1 MAGFGCSPR
10 AQFKGWLQKSYP
22 LRTFP
27 IFRHYTQEYAA
38 VGYSTMGPAVEHPS
52 DHLLDLYALA
62 RLNSTET
69 ATIQSAPRTV
79 PGMPGAASPK
89 GQLHSD
95 LRPAFKSRTS
105 KWC

>member
-27 IFRHYTQEYAA
+27 IFRHYTQKYAA

-62 RLNSTET
+62 RLNSTEA
-69 ATIQSAPRTV
+69 ATVQVHLEPCPECRERPAQKVNFIR
-79 PGMPGAASPK
+79 
-89 GQLHSD
+89 D

-105 KWC
+105 K